1 MMCFIHLQT
10 TRLLSLNGEAHVLFA
25 ICQCD
30 VYFSA
35 WHCGNNGHIELG
47 QIAILIE
54 KICFSIFPKNY
65 CQRHESITNYANI
78 RIVENGI
85 QLEG

>member
-1 MMCFIHLQT
+1 MGTL
-10 TRLLSLNGEAHVLFA
+10 
-25 ICQCD
+25 
-30 VYFSA
+30 
-35 WHCGNNGHIELG
+35 GHIELG
-47 QIAILIE
+47 HIAILIE
-54 KICFSIFPKNY
+54 KIRFSIFPKNY